1 MPRANM
7 WISAVLVLIENL
19 ADLYILYGGKLF
31 SYLQDEKK
39 LQSIQVL
46 YMIIRL
52 HYFSFSQE
60 PILQHLIGIL
70 LWGNNVQV
78 SIADY

>member
-1 MPRANM
+1 M

-19 ADLYILYGGKLF
+19 ADLYILYGVKVF

-39 LQSIQVL
+39 LQPIQVL
-46 YMIIRL
+46 YIIIRL

-60 PILQHLIGIL
+60 QQLIGIL